1 MRWDGNYSDSTVW
14 MDSSVMTSVGVLAL
28 VWTEIKDVMQNV
40 GCVRKEGRKE
50 ERKEGRKGERV
61 GKGDTEES
69 GEDRAL

>member
-1 MRWDGNYSDSTVW
+1 
-14 MDSSVMTSVGVLAL
+14 
-28 VWTEIKDVMQNV
+28 MQNV